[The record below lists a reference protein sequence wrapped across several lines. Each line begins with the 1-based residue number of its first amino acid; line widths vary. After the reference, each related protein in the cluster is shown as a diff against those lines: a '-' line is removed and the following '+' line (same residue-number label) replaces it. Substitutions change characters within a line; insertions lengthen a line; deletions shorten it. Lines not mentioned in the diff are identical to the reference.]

1 MTPPR
6 LATATRAAA
15 VGDLWRVVRV
25 DEDPPPGEWRGV
37 TLERVQA
44 EPGTYRRRGDGL
56 WPPLPEA
63 PPISDEDARAIS
75 AKMEAAMAEA
85 SRFVAGTAF
94 RDVHGEDLAAGV
106 NAALARGWAKPVTP

>member
-1 MTPPR
+1 LTPPR

-25 DEDPPPGEWRGV
+25 DEEPPPGQWRGV

-44 EPGTYRRRGDGL
+44 EPGTYRSRGDGL

-63 PPISDEDARAIS
+63 PPISDEEARAIS
-75 AKMEAAMAEA
+75 ARMDGAMDAMGKCLAHEAPFLPADEVVPAL
-85 SRFVAGTAF
+85 
-94 RDVHGEDLAAGV
+94 D
-106 NAALARGWAKPVTP
+106 AALARGWARPVTP